1 MPPIGFAT
9 ARNPQKFKDFLP
21 WQTQVIKGFEMYFEV
36 HHLDIPY
43 AYEISTLQQH

>member
-1 MPPIGFAT
+1 MKTPKNKEAKK
-9 ARNPQKFKDFLP
+9 ARNNGFLSIHP
-21 WQTQVIKGFEMYFEV
+21 SRFEMYFEV